1 VARRSLQL
9 VQMFPSRSSLRSEGL
24 DTKSQSKDVL
34 ILANKAYYSRL
45 AFLTLSIAPASAV
58 SVLLN
63 NKNSRSITQK
73 SLMVSSRVIDSCQLT
88 NNTLSRQTENGNTS
102 FSLLSHTRQLVSSF
116 LVEKSTRYFLRQK
129 HSWLVLES
137 ISSFVQIAQCQ
148 LS

>member
-1 VARRSLQL
+1 MARRSLQL

-45 AFLTLSIAPASAV
+45 VFLTLSIAPASAV

-102 FSLLSHTRQLVSSF
+102 FSLLSRTRQLVSSF

-129 HSWLVLES
+129 LSWLVIES
-137 ISSFVQIAQCQ
+137 LSSLV
-148 LS
+148 